1 MTKKVWMLIALAV
14 ALGGFSLY
22 LNKDW
27 FAKDHIQ
34 IYDRSR
40 PARAVF
46 RRGGT
51 VDAAI
56 DPIVFGFDRKL
67 RLNSLKVI
75 PLSALETNKYA
86 QPVWHLVY
94 DSNSLPIKDYT
105 YGMKIPGMRPAVA
118 DVRPQPLEPDVKYR
132 LLIEAGDFK
141 GEHDFVT
148 TPRSE

>member
-1 MTKKVWMLIALAV
+1 MLIALAV

-46 RRGGT
+46 RRASS
-51 VDAAI
+51 DDSAI

-67 RLNSLKVI
+67 KLNSLKVI
-75 PLSALETNKYA
+75 PLSALQTNKFA
-86 QPVWHLVY
+86 QPVWHLVS
-94 DSNSLPIKDYT
+94 DSNSLPIKAFT

-132 LLIEAGDFK
+132 LYIEAGAFK
-141 GEHDFVT
+141 GEHDFVP

>member
-46 RRGGT
+46 RRGGAA
-51 VDAAI
+51 DSAI

-67 RLNSLKVI
+67 MLNSLKVI

-86 QPVWHLVY
+86 QPVWHLVS
-94 DSNSLPIKDYT
+94 DSNSLPIKAFT

-118 DVRPQPLEPDVKYR
+118 DVRLQPLEPDVKYR
-132 LLIEAGDFK
+132 LLIEAGAFK